1 MAEDRHELPPP
12 RLVIPNAAR
21 RWFTTRNYDLLV
33 YSDRLVAV
41 KGLTLRGGM
50 QDERRDVQVRA
61 VLGVPDS
68 KSVWERQRARSEQ
81 RVAALITN
89 GELGSAESSDQ
100 ILVPL
105 SDVASAKLGKRV
117 GVVSL
122 RLWLKDGSKLS
133 WRWMNHSLA
142 KPYADA
148 APVLRDVLGNLLRR

>member
-1 MAEDRHELPPP
+1 MAEDRDELPAP

-21 RWFTTRNYDLLV
+21 RWLTTTNYDLLV

-50 QDERRDVQVRA
+50 QDDRRDRHVRA

-68 KSVWERQRARSEQ
+68 RSVGERQRARTEQ
-81 RVAALITN
+81 RVAALMTN

-100 ILVPL
+100 ILVQL
-105 SDVASAKLGKRV
+105 SDMSRAKLSKRV
-117 GVVSL
+117 GIVSL